1 MNQGFLAV
9 ISLLCAGYVFAA
21 GSVSDTRESIDS
33 PQRITLAWTAAIDG
47 TVAVTSDVIRGEM
60 SRVVFYNGTP
70 APTNATYAVT
80 LKDENGIDTL
90 AGQGAAIAS
99 NAVTAATQLVPGI
112 MVVDTTGTTN
122 RYPVLVNGKL
132 SLAISGVGTNTTAGK
147 QGSVVIYLKGE

>member
-1 MNQGFLAV
+1 
-9 ISLLCAGYVFAA
+9 
-21 GSVSDTRESIDS
+21 
-33 PQRITLAWTAAIDG
+33 
-47 TVAVTSDVIRGEM
+47 VAVTSDVIRGEM

-80 LKDENGIDTL
+80 LKDENGLDTL
-90 AGQGAAIAS
+90 AGRGGTIAS

-112 MVVDTTGTTN
+112 LVVDTTGTTN

-147 QGSVVIYLKGE
+147 QGYVVIYLE